1 MHAGQRRYQNG
12 TQVLTAMSKQAGQ
25 LEDQKKRWEDE
36 INEFLKTEESE
47 ESKGNDLK
55 NNDTLIRQAKKQKE
69 WNLKEEAFSKKEKQH
84 QQKIQGPM
92 S

>member
-1 MHAGQRRYQNG
+1 M
-12 TQVLTAMSKQAGQ
+12 TAVSKQAGQ

-36 INEFLKTEESE
+36 INEFLKIEESE

-55 NNDTLIRQAKKQKE
+55 NNNTLIRQAKKQKE
-69 WNLKEEAFSKKEKQH
+69 WNMKEEAFSKKEEQQ

-92 S
+92 SYPHCFRCR